1 MIHELEGGGE
11 CGQKPTTAGG
21 ETHLEKAGWAAPLL
35 SSLPVQTLPQDFPER
50 KWLFPL
56 PWEECQ
62 GGRAGFG
69 GGARERPLENS
80 CIALIRGEGFFN
92 L

>member
-1 MIHELEGGGE
+1 MRVETNNSWRGDPSGEGR
-11 CGQKPTTAGG
+11 AGRS
-21 ETHLEKAGWAAPLL
+21 TL

-50 KWLFPL
+50 RWLLPL
-56 PWEECQ
+56 PQEECQ

-80 CIALIRGEGFFN
+80 CIALIRGEGFLMYNFN
-92 L
+92 M